1 MLPGVRVGPCG
12 GGAGCYFF
20 EPLQQNVFRLLKKI
34 TPSPYRAYQP
44 MGLVPEG
51 VTSFKQHAVPVAVS
65 EGKKR

>member
-1 MLPGVRVGPCG
+1 VSGPAAAGPGVAFSTHCNKT
-12 GGAGCYFF
+12 F
-20 EPLQQNVFRLLKKI
+20 FRLLKKI

-51 VTSFKQHAVPVAVS
+51 TTSFKQHAVPVAVS